1 MVEGRST
8 TATVQRMKAGES
20 TGAASAPSS
29 NKLRLGVLGSGQGT
43 NFDAILSAIGD
54 KRLDAEISVV
64 LSDVADSPI
73 MRKAQAAGL
82 PAIHVH
88 PGDLPRRF
96 SANAQKE
103 VCDHLK
109 RHGVQVVV
117 LTGFMRVLKEPV
129 LSEFRD
135 RIVNVHPS
143 LLPAFAGIGAIEQAL
158 AYGVKVMGVTVH
170 LVDEGVDSGPVVLQE
185 SFALV
190 PYPRGIA
197 EVEERVHEV
206 EHRLL
211 PRAVKLIAEGR
222 VHPDPDNP
230 RLLRIE
236 DGERD

>member
-1 MVEGRST
+1 VAFRIAVLISGEGSNLQALLDTVHGETVEI
-8 TATVQRMKAGES
+8 AGV
-20 TGAASAPSS
+20 AASRAEARGLERARSAGVETAVFAIADHGD
-29 NKLRLGVLGSGQGT
+29 RAARDQALGDWI
-43 NFDAILSAIGD
+43 DALNVD
-54 KRLDAEISVV
+54 LVV
-64 LSDVADSPI
+64 LA
-73 MRKAQAAGL
+73 
-82 PAIHVH
+82 
-88 PGDLPRRF
+88 
-96 SANAQKE
+96 
-103 VCDHLK
+103 
-109 RHGVQVVV
+109 
-117 LTGFMRVLKEPV
+117 GFMELLGPELIGR
-129 LSEFRD
+129 FAG

-222 VHPDPDNP
+222 VHPDPENP